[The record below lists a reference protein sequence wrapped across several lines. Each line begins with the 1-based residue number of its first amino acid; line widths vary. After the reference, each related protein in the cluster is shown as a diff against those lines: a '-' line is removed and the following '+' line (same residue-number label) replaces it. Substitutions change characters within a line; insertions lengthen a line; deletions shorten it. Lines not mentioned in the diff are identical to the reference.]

1 MNVSVHQAEK
11 LSLEG
16 IRRFVA
22 ASEEIQFE
30 SANRQQVYAWV
41 EGLLVRQQYAQQAKA
56 ARGLLR
62 RYIEKMTGLSRA
74 QVTRL
79 IARYAASGRVQV
91 KVYRRHRFAQLY
103 TRADIALLASVDEAH
118 ETLSGPATR
127 RILEREVELYGQ
139 QQYARLA
146 TISVAHLY
154 NLRKSQRYRE
164 RRLNYTRTRPT
175 TVAIGERRKPQ
186 PQGQPGYL
194 RLDTVHQG
202 DGPDGKGVYHINAV
216 DQVTQWEVAGAT
228 PRISEAYLEPL
239 LKTMMQ
245 QFPFRILGFHTD
257 NGSEFINRTVAQL
270 LNKLLI
276 EQTKSRPRQSG
287 DNGLIETKNGAV
299 IRKHIGYGYID
310 ASHADRIDSF
320 YREFLNPYLNYHR
333 PCAQAEVQIDARGR
347 KRVRYKRYQTP
358 LETLLAL
365 DKPAQY
371 LRPGLS
377 INVLQRI
384 AAALSDTDAAR
395 RMQQAKAKLF
405 EQLRRSA
412 GTLAFHPGSAR
423 ARVG

>member
-1 MNVSVHQAEK
+1 MHEAEK
-11 LSLEG
+11 LSLEQ
-16 IRRFVA
+16 IRGFIA
-22 ASEEIQFE
+22 ASEELRFASEDRLQ
-30 SANRQQVYAWV
+30 RYAWV
-41 EGLLVRQQYAQQAKA
+41 ERVLIEQQYASLGKA

-79 IARYAASGRVQV
+79 IARYAASGRVEPT
-91 KVYRRHRFAQLY
+91 VYRRHRFPERF
-103 TRADIALLASVDEAH
+103 TRADIELLAAVDEAH

-127 RILEREVELYGQ
+127 RILEREVGLYGR

-164 RRLNYTRTRPT
+164 RRLNYTQTRPT
-175 TVAIGERRKPQ
+175 TVAIGERRKPE
-186 PQGQPGYL
+186 PRGRPGYL

-202 DGPDGKGVYHINAV
+202 DGPEGKGVYHINAV
-216 DQVTQWEVAGAT
+216 DQVTQWQIAGAT
-228 PRISEAYLEPL
+228 ARISELYLEPL
-239 LKTMMQ
+239 LETMLR

-287 DNGLIETKNGAV
+287 DNGLVETKNGAV
-299 IRKHIGYGYID
+299 IRKHMGYGYID
-310 ASHADRIDSF
+310 AGHADRINSF

-333 PCAQAEVQIDARGR
+333 PCAQAEVEIDHRGR
-347 KRVRYKRYQTP
+347 KRVRYKRYRTP

-365 DKPAQY
+365 DQPAQY
-371 LRPGLS
+371 LRQGLS
-377 INVLQRI
+377 INALKRI
-384 AAALSDTDAAR
+384 GAALSDTDAAR

-405 EQLRRSA
+405 EKLRLSA
-412 GTLAFHPGSAR
+412 
-423 ARVG
+423 

>member
-22 ASEEIQFE
+22 ASEEIRFE
-30 SANRQQVYAWV
+30 SADRRQVYGWV
-41 EGLLVRQQYAQQAKA
+41 EGLLVGQQYAQQGKA

-79 IARYAASGRVQV
+79 IARYAASGRVEPT
-91 KVYRRHRFAQLY
+91 VYRRHRFPERF
-103 TRADIALLASVDEAH
+103 TRADIELLAAVDEAH

-164 RRLNYTRTRPT
+164 RRLNYTKTRPT
-175 TVAIGERRKPQ
+175 TVAIGERRKPE
-186 PQGQPGYL
+186 PRGRPGYL

-202 DGPDGKGVYHINAV
+202 DGPEGKGVYHINAV
-216 DQVTQWEVAGAT
+216 DQVTQWQVAAST
-228 PRISEAYLEPL
+228 PRISELYLEPV
-239 LKTMMQ
+239 LKAMML

-257 NGSEFINRTVAQL
+257 NGSEFINRTVEEL

-276 EQTKSRPRQSG
+276 EQSKSRPRQSG

-299 IRKHIGYGYID
+299 IRKHMGYGYID
-310 ASHADRIDSF
+310 AGHADRINSF

-333 PCAQAEVQIDARGR
+333 PCAQAEVEIDHRGR
-347 KRVRYKRYQTP
+347 KRVCYKRYQTP

-365 DKPAQY
+365 DQPAQY
-371 LRPGLS
+371 LRQGLS
-377 INVLQRI
+377 IIALKRI
-384 AAALSDTDAAR
+384 GAALSDTDAAR

-405 EQLRRSA
+405 AQLRLSA
-412 GTLAFHPGSAR
+412 
-423 ARVG
+423 

>member
-1 MNVSVHQAEK
+1 M
-11 LSLEG
+11 EG

-22 ASEEIQFE
+22 ASEEIRFE
-30 SANRQQVYAWV
+30 SASRRQVYAWV
-41 EGLLVRQQYAQQAKA
+41 EGLLVGQQYARQAKV

-62 RYIEKMTGLSRA
+62 RYVEKMTGLSRA

-79 IARYAASGRVQV
+79 IARYRASGRVEPT
-91 KVYRRHRFAQLY
+91 VYRRRRFPERF
-103 TRADIALLASVDEAH
+103 TRADIELLAAADEAH

-127 RILEREVELYGQ
+127 RILEREVTLYGQ

-164 RRLNYTRTRPT
+164 RRLNYTKTRPT
-175 TVAIGERRKPQ
+175 AVAIGERRKPE
-186 PQGQPGYL
+186 PRGRPGYL

-202 DGPDGKGVYHINAV
+202 DGPEGKGVYHINAV
-216 DQVTQWEVAGAT
+216 DQITQWQIAGAT
-228 PRISEAYLEPL
+228 ARISELYLEPL
-239 LKTMMQ
+239 LETMLR

-299 IRKHIGYGYID
+299 IRKHMGYGYID
-310 ASHADRIDSF
+310 AGHADRINSF

-333 PCAQAEVQIDARGR
+333 PCAQAEVEIDHRGR

-365 DKPAQY
+365 DQPAQY
-371 LRPGLS
+371 LRQGLS
-377 INVLQRI
+377 INALKRV
-384 AAALSDTDAAR
+384 AAARSHTDAAR

-405 EQLRRSA
+405 AQLRLSA
-412 GTLAFHPGSAR
+412 
-423 ARVG
+423 

>member
-1 MNVSVHQAEK
+1 VNVSVHQAEK

-16 IRRFVA
+16 IRRFVE
-22 ASEEIQFE
+22 ASEEIRFE
-30 SANRQQVYAWV
+30 GANRGQVYGWV
-41 EGLLVRQQYAQQAKA
+41 ELVLVEHEYAQQGKVG
-56 ARGLLR
+56 RGLLR

-79 IARYAASGRVQV
+79 IARYAASGRVQPTL
-91 KVYRRHRFAQLY
+91 YRRRRFPERF
-103 TRADIALLASVDEAH
+103 TRADIELLASVDEAH

-127 RILEREVELYGQ
+127 RILEREVQLYGR

-154 NLRKSQRYRE
+154 NLRRSQRYRE
-164 RRLNYTRTRPT
+164 RRLNYTKTRPT
-175 TVAIGERRKPQ
+175 TVAIGERRKPE
-186 PQGQPGYL
+186 PCGQPGYL

-202 DGPDGKGVYHINAV
+202 DTAEAKGVYHINAV
-216 DQVTQWEVAGAT
+216 DEVTQWQIAGAT
-228 PRISEAYLEPL
+228 PRISELYLVPL
-239 LKTMMQ
+239 LQGMLR

-257 NGSEFINRTVAQL
+257 NGSEFINRTVAEL

-287 DNGLIETKNGAV
+287 DNGLIETKNGAI
-299 IRKHIGYGYID
+299 IRKHMGYGYID
-310 ASHADRIDSF
+310 AGHADRINSF

-333 PCAQAEVQIDARGR
+333 PCAQADVEIDQKGR

-365 DKPAQY
+365 DSPAQY
-371 LRPGLS
+371 LRQGLS
-377 INVLQRI
+377 INTLKRI
-384 AAALSDTDAAR
+384 AAVLSDTDAAR

-405 EQLRRSA
+405 DQLRLGA
-412 GTLAFHPGSAR
+412 
-423 ARVG
+423 